1 MPVTFGHDGLI
12 IPKSLTA
19 DALMQMNQMSFFSKA
34 SNGGFGEGAFEYGTT
49 VQFRRV
55 QILEAEDFDPRGA
68 DPARTDDPGYV
79 LGDIVLNHLLT
90 TGVQRYSS
98 DYRGDKYVEEVSPQ
112 LAFALTKKFD
122 NALYTQFRTPTHA
135 SSGAV
140 QYGVGMP
147 LRIVANDTNGTL
159 THFTQDLL
167 INAGASLEEEDVPP
181 GDLYA
186 ALATRAKS
194 AYIGE
199 QTPVDAGYV
208 YGQIGVSEL
217 VQRNLPNGQ
226 LVPRQGFMVG
236 GTNVIGRNGSQ
247 APVLDLDT
255 ASNNQA
261 SLAIAS
267 VAVNTQF
274 TKADIY
280 VIDGGSATLLGAID
294 LTLTATALQGVAVG
308 QIARLGADNG
318 TTKAYGIVL
327 RVAGLVVSLVPFAP
341 DGTQLTT
348 TDISTTSDKFSIPK
362 INSVNVGYK
371 SNALVFDTRQMEAPP
386 DMSGARMAGAQ
397 DENSGL
403 LLQYWEGGYD
413 VNRFKSYSRATLMFG
428 TKFTDYRCGCFMLSA

>member
-34 SNGGFGEGAFEYGTT
+34 SSGGFGQGAFEYGAT
-49 VQFRRV
+49 VEFRRV
-55 QILEAEDFDPRGA
+55 QIMEAQDYDPRSG

-79 LGDIVLNHLLT
+79 LGNLVLNHLLT

-98 DYRGDKYVEEVSPQ
+98 DFRGDKYIEEVSPQ
-112 LAFALTKKFD
+112 LAFALTKQFD
-122 NALYTQFRTPTHA
+122 NALYSQFRTPTHP
-135 SSGAV
+135 STGPV
-140 QYGVGMP
+140 QYGTNMP

-199 QTPVDAGYV
+199 QTPVDAGFV

-247 APVLDLDT
+247 SAVADLDT
-255 ASNNQA
+255 GTGTQA

-267 VAVNTQF
+267 VAANTDF

-280 VIDGGSATLLGAID
+280 VATGESATLLGAID

-327 RVAGLVVSLVPFAP
+327 RVNGLVVTLVPYAP
-341 DGTQLTT
+341 DGTQLGTS
-348 TDISTTSDKFSIPK
+348 DISTTSDKFSIPK
-362 INSVNVGYK
+362 INSVNVAYK
-371 SNALVFDTRQMEAPP
+371 SNALIFDTRQMEAPP
-386 DMSGARMAGAQ
+386 DESGGRMAGAQ
-397 DENSGL
+397 DEQSGL
-403 LLQYWEGGYD
+403 LLQYWEGSYD

-428 TKFTDYRCGCFMLSA
+428 STFNDYRCGCFMLSA